1 MTPTRRGFLSLGAG
15 AGFALGA
22 AAAARPN
29 ILLITADDMNWDAP
43 GCFGNRI
50 PNITPNI
57 DRLAA
62 QGMRFEH
69 AHVTVAV
76 CQPCRSV
83 LMTGRYPHRNGA
95 EGFQPIREDVPT
107 LQEQLRGAGYLN
119 GIFSKTE
126 HLAPQSKFC
135 WDYFKPPAE
144 MGSGRDPSLY
154 HRHTAEF
161 LKQAKAAGKPFFLMA
176 NSTDPHRPF
185 AGSDQEA
192 GRQEKKGKKADSRQP
207 VRRTLTPAEVRVPG
221 FLPDIPEVRREVA
234 EYYTSVYRCDETVG
248 RVLQA
253 LGESGLEQNTL
264 VMFLSDNGMSFP
276 YSKTNCYRDSTR
288 TPWIVRWPGRVKPGQ
303 VENRH
308 MISGID
314 FTPTVLEAGG
324 IRQIPGTDGRSFVP
338 VLEGR
343 AQTGREQVVTVF
355 HETSGRQRFEM
366 RSIQTLRFG
375 YLFNAWSDGKRIFR
389 NESQNGRTFAAMRE
403 AAKTDARI
411 AARVDFFLKRV
422 PEEFYDYQADPHA
435 LNNLIGDVRHKPE
448 IERLRRELQ
457 QWMKRTED
465 PLAAVFQ
472 ERIKA

>member
-1 MTPTRRGFLSLGAG
+1 MPTRRDFLSLGAG
-15 AGFALGA
+15 AGLALA
-22 AAAARPN
+22 APATQRPN

-43 GCFGNRI
+43 GCFGNTM

-57 DRLAA
+57 DRLAS

-95 EGFQPIREDVPT
+95 EGFQAIREDVPT

-126 HLAPQSKFC
+126 HLAPQPKFC
-135 WDYFKPPAE
+135 WDYFKPAAE
-144 MGSGRDPSLY
+144 MGAGRNPSLY
-154 HRHTAEF
+154 YRHTAEF

-192 GRQEKKGKKADSRQP
+192 AGRKKAGKKPDARQP
-207 VRRTLTPAEVRVPG
+207 VRRTIAPAEVIVPG
-221 FLPDIPEVRREVA
+221 FLPDIPDVRREVA

-248 RVLQA
+248 QVLKA
-253 LGESGLEQNTL
+253 LAESGLEQNTL

-288 TPWIVRWPGRVKPGQ
+288 TPWIARWPGRIKPGA
-303 VENRH
+303 VDNRH
-308 MISGID
+308 IISGID
-314 FTPTVLEAGG
+314 FTPTVLDAAGLRPMEG
-324 IRQIPGTDGRSFVP
+324 MDGQSFAP
-338 VLEGR
+338 LLQGR
-343 AQTGREQVVTVF
+343 PQNGRELVVTVF

-366 RSIQTLRFG
+366 RSIQSRRFG
-375 YLFNAWSDGKRIFR
+375 YLFNAWSDGTRIFR
-389 NESQNGRTFAAMRE
+389 NESQAGRTFAAMRE
-403 AAKTDARI
+403 AAKTDSKI
-411 AARVDFFLKRV
+411 AARVEFFLKRV

-435 LNNLIGDVRHKPE
+435 LNNLIADPRHKPE
-448 IERLRRELQ
+448 IERMRREML
-457 QWMKRTED
+457 QWMKRTAD
-465 PLAAVFQ
+465 PLTAAFVK
-472 ERIKA
+472 RVV

>member
-1 MTPTRRGFLSLGAG
+1 MPTRREFLIAGLGATP
-15 AGFALGA
+15 A
-22 AAAARPN
+22 ASRPN
-29 ILLITADDMNWDAP
+29 VLLITADDMNWDAP
-43 GCFGNRI
+43 GCFGNPM
-50 PNITPNI
+50 PNVTPNI
-57 DRLAA
+57 DRLAS

-76 CQPCRSV
+76 CQPCRSA

-119 GIFSKTE
+119 GILSKTE

-135 WDYFKPPAE
+135 WDYFEPAATL
-144 MGSGRDPSLY
+144 GAGRDPSLY

-161 LKQAKAAGKPFFLMA
+161 LKRARSAGKPFFLMA
-176 NSTDPHRPF
+176 NASDPHRPF

-192 GRQEKKGKKADSRQP
+192 AGQTKKKRADKPQP
-207 VRRTLTPAEVRVPG
+207 VRRTLRPGEVRVPG

-248 RVLQA
+248 EVLRA
-253 LGESGLEQNTL
+253 LRESGLEQNTL

-288 TPWIVRWPGRVKPGQ
+288 TPWIVRWPGRVKPSV
-303 VENRH
+303 VEGRH

-314 FTPTVLEAGG
+314 FMPTVLEVAGLPAVEG
-324 IRQIPGTDGRSFVP
+324 MDGRSFVP

-343 AQTGREQVVTVF
+343 GQAGREQVVTVF

-366 RSIQTLRFG
+366 RALETPRFG
-375 YLFNAWSDGKRIFR
+375 YIYNGWSDGKRIFR

-403 AAKTDARI
+403 AAQTDPGI
-411 AARVDFFLKRV
+411 AARVEFFVKRV

-435 LNNLIGDVRHKPE
+435 LRNLIQTPQHQAE
-448 IERLRRELQ
+448 IGRMRRALLD
-457 QWMKRTED
+457 WMRKTAD
-465 PLAAVFQ
+465 PVAGAFQ